1 MPNNFRGTTR
11 QLYNP
16 RNVKYLETPDARKE
30 YQQLRRVALKRAA
43 RLEKAGLDY
52 LPEADPDFKPSSKLS
67 DDEIREAL
75 VNVSDYLRDPYSL
88 VQPAREIAN
97 LPEEKEAYTRKGRTV
112 VMSAIPDMG
121 EIINKDRKRFGRFM
135 DTVRSRASGRLYGSD
150 QVRTAYEEA
159 ITRGMRPETLLKNF
173 NKYLIDEEKADLL
186 AEKLYRAPTDGRL
199 TIAKLNALLGNSPKS
214 REKTSRGSGQ
224 KAFTGNRKG
233 RKPLSSRG

>member
-52 LPEADPDFKPSSKLS
+52 LPEADPDFKPSSQLS

-88 VQPAREIAN
+88 VTPAREIAN
-97 LPEEKEAYTRKGRTV
+97 LPEDKEAYTRKGRTV

-135 DTVRSRASGRLYGSD
+135 DTVRSRAAGRLYGSD

-159 ITRGMRPETLLKNF
+159 VSRGMRPETLLKNF
-173 NKYLIDEEKADLL
+173 SKYLVDEEKADLL
-186 AEKLYRAPTDGRL
+186 AEKLFRAPSEGRL
-199 TIAKLNALLGNSPKS
+199 TIAKLNALLGNTGK
-214 REKTSRGSGQ
+214 EK
-224 KAFTGNRKG
+224 KKYNRKG
-233 RKPLSSRG
+233 RQMYHAKG

>member
-1 MPNNFRGTTR
+1 MANNFRGTTR

-97 LPEEKEAYTRKGRTV
+97 LPEDKQAYSRKGRTV
-112 VMSAIPDMG
+112 VLSAIPAMG
-121 EIINKDRKRFGRFM
+121 GISNKDRKRFGRFM
-135 DTVRSRASGRLYGSD
+135 DEVRARGSGRGPWSD
-150 QVRTAYEEA
+150 QQRTAYEEA
-159 ITRGMRPETLLKNF
+159 ISRGMRPETLLKHF
-173 NKYLIDEEKADLL
+173 EKYVADAEKSDLI
-186 AEKLYRAPTDGRL
+186 AEKLFHAPKEGRL

-214 REKTSRGSGQ
+214 REKTSRGSGV
-224 KAFTGNRKG
+224 KAFAKKG
-233 RKPLSSRG
+233 RRPLSSRG